1 MQGQFITFVELQVLI
16 LLAWFAVWMH
26 MRDPALY
33 DCGLL
38 LDPVFLY
45 DFIARFCSICPS
57 STPFHFWLSLSIVW
71 LYCLLFQYMPKFNSI
86 SISGYHLQEAGADTA
101 LELAFTLADGLEYV
115 RTGTLI
121 FCLKGYAH
129 KATSINNFLI
139 VWSPLW
145 LCSHIIPFDKKWSLL
160 TRNQIRCA

>member
-45 DFIARFCSICPS
+45 DFIARFFSTCPS
-57 STPFHFWLSLSIVW
+57 STPFPFPAITQHCMTLSLAVSVHAQVQLHLHFWLPPAGSWCWHCSGVGLHLGWWAGVCQDRYADILPKRVCTQS
-71 LYCLLFQYMPKFNSI
+71 YQHKQFFDCLI
-86 SISGYHLQEAGADTA
+86 S
-101 LELAFTLADGLEYV
+101 TLALQ
-115 RTGTLI
+115 
-121 FCLKGYAH
+121 
-129 KATSINNFLI
+129 
-139 VWSPLW
+139 
-145 LCSHIIPFDKKWSLL
+145 SHHSFW
-160 TRNQIRCA
+160 